1 MAKAE
6 GGNDGAG
13 AGAGDSD
20 HANAP
25 AGAALSAALKAA
37 GQASPHAVR
46 LLGIVS
52 HLAPRR
58 IPLEIVTPDVM
69 SAVELSAAAAA
80 LAGAGLVQTGRDE
93 GDDTGGGSG
102 GSIDVA
108 APLQAEM
115 RERLA
120 QSGEDAAYAALATRI
135 VADAYPHGDRD
146 PSDADSWV
154 ACQRLEEHV
163 RAVLQ
168 YAPDDGEGAAS
179 TSQLL
184 HQYSQYLFA
193 RGKYDDAEPVMRRAG
208 AVAEALVGPLH
219 PRVGQDSADLA
230 ILLYESGRIEEA
242 LPFIRR
248 AMAIDEAAFGPEHPV
263 VAERYNILATLLET
277 LGRPAEADPFIRHA
291 VLAAEK
297 TLGPDHP
304 DTLLYRENY
313 DKVIAAMES
322 VARRDDAVEAGAIP
336 ASPERLSRPD
346 IPPPPV
352 KPKTSLLGRFRRRR
366 A

>member
-6 GGNDGAG
+6 GGHEGAS
-13 AGAGDSD
+13 AGTSAGTGD
-20 HANAP
+20 ARPAGAP
-25 AGAALSAALKAA
+25 AGAALADALKAA
-37 GQASPHAVR
+37 GQASPHALK
-46 LLGIVS
+46 LLGIAA
-52 HLAPRR
+52 HLAPQR
-58 IPLEIVTPDVM
+58 IPLEIITPDVM
-69 SAVELSAAAAA
+69 SAAELSSATAA
-80 LAGAGLVQTGRDE
+80 LVAAGLAQTGSDP
-93 GDDTGGGSG
+93 G

-108 APLQAEM
+108 SSLQGEM

-120 QSGEDAAYAALATRI
+120 QSGEDAAYAAEATRL
-135 VADAYPHGDRD
+135 VAEAYPHGERD
-146 PSDADSWV
+146 PGDADSWV

-163 RAVLQ
+163 RAVLEF
-168 YAPDDGEGAAS
+168 APDDGEGAAS

-184 HQYSQYLFA
+184 HHYSQYLFA

-208 AVAEALVGPLH
+208 AVAEALMGSSH

-248 AMAIDEAAFGPEHPV
+248 AMVIDEAAFGPEHPV

-304 DTLLYRENY
+304 DTRLYRENY
-313 DKVIAAMES
+313 DKVIAAMDV
-322 VARRDDAVEAGAIP
+322 VARRDDAVEAGAFP
-336 ASPERLSRPD
+336 ASPERLARPD

-352 KPKTSLLGRFRRRR
+352 KPKTSLLGRLRRGGH
-366 A
+366 